1 MKAIKVTLITLSLLT
16 NFAFAGIA
24 EEVNKLSSLAMGND
38 QVQVKKSKSLDD
50 LFKNFAEVEYG
61 EFDAEYFE
69 FKEIDAM
76 SFGDEVNFGFTST
89 KSAIEMGGFAESQY
103 EEVIE
108 NLESNDPE
116 ALKLK
121 GKVYDLQKKWAP
133 VVKRL
138 ANLGAKFGY
147 DGHGPGYCGVSFV
160 RLLVIDPKTN
170 IVYPIYLS
178 ESGPC

>member
-1 MKAIKVTLITLSLLT
+1 MNQKFDILQVLSEGVSFTKDLKE
-16 NFAFAGIA
+16 NIRQIFREQGEGIC
-24 EEVNKLSSLAMGND
+24 LSTIH
-38 QVQVKKSKSLDD
+38 KSKGLENDNVFI
-50 LFKNFAEVEYG
+50 LCPELIPNRFAVQEWQLKQEDNLLYV
-61 EFDAEYFE
+61 
-69 FKEIDAM
+69 
-76 SFGDEVNFGFTST
+76 
-89 KSAIEMGGFAESQY
+89 AITRAKKKLIFLSDY

-121 GKVYDLQKKWAP
+121 GKVYDLQKNWAP
-133 VVKRL
+133 VIKKL